1 MIIDSDMSDLKR
13 SSLAV
18 LKKFY
23 GYDSFHPMQYQVIEH
38 VMRGNDAVAIMPTG
52 GGKSLCYQIPA
63 LLNPGCTIVVS
74 PLLAL
79 MKDQVDGL
87 IANGI
92 PAAAVNSMQT
102 DAQNRE
108 VLDKVYAQRV
118 KLLYIS
124 PERLLEDMDKWSRDI
139 VISLIAIDE
148 AHCISHWGHDFRPE
162 YSQLAL
168 VKERFP
174 GVPVL
179 ALTATADRLTRNDI
193 KEQLN
198 IPEAKLFINSL
209 DRPNIS
215 LSVVSGLSGKNKLRR
230 IVDFIGQHPGQSGII
245 YCLSRKS
252 TETLAAKLRT
262 LGINARSF
270 HAGMSTSEKLKIQQD
285 FINDDLPIICATI
298 AFGMGIDKSNIRWI
312 IHSNMPKN
320 IESYYQEIGRAG
332 RDGLK
337 ADALMFYSF
346 GDVKTLMSFAHNSG
360 QATVNIEKL
369 NRMQQYAEATVCR
382 RRMLLNYF
390 NERFDHDCCNCDV
403 CNYPPDRFDGTT
415 LCQMAMSAM
424 ARTGQ
429 NVGFITLIDILRGSR
444 KSEIISNGYDKIKT
458 YGVGRNL
465 SGAMWNAYLLQ
476 MLQLGLIYIA
486 YEDNDKLKIT
496 EFGNE
501 VLYGKSR
508 VMLSRFYYES
518 KASKKKTPA
527 TKRITYVDED
537 VDASLFEALRDTRT
551 AIARASGVPPYVVF
565 SDKVL
570 MIMAK
575 EKPRTKAEFGTLYG
589 VAEVKTQ
596 KYWRQFTSVIVSFL
610 ERNPSKK

>member
-38 VMRGNDAVAIMPTG
+38 VMHGNDAVAIMPTG

-108 VLDKVYAQRV
+108 VLDNVYAQRV

-124 PERLLEDMDKWSRDI
+124 PERLLEDMDKWSSDF

-198 IPEAKLFINSL
+198 IPEAKLFINS
-209 DRPNIS
+209 
-215 LSVVSGLSGKNKLRR
+215 
-230 IVDFIGQHPGQSGII
+230 QI
-245 YCLSRKS
+245 Y
-252 TETLAAKLRT
+252 
-262 LGINARSF
+262 
-270 HAGMSTSEKLKIQQD
+270 
-285 FINDDLPIICATI
+285 
-298 AFGMGIDKSNIRWI
+298 
-312 IHSNMPKN
+312 
-320 IESYYQEIGRAG
+320 
-332 RDGLK
+332 
-337 ADALMFYSF
+337 
-346 GDVKTLMSFAHNSG
+346 
-360 QATVNIEKL
+360 
-369 NRMQQYAEATVCR
+369 
-382 RRMLLNYF
+382 
-390 NERFDHDCCNCDV
+390 
-403 CNYPPDRFDGTT
+403 
-415 LCQMAMSAM
+415 
-424 ARTGQ
+424 
-429 NVGFITLIDILRGSR
+429 
-444 KSEIISNGYDKIKT
+444 
-458 YGVGRNL
+458 
-465 SGAMWNAYLLQ
+465 
-476 MLQLGLIYIA
+476 
-486 YEDNDKLKIT
+486 
-496 EFGNE
+496 
-501 VLYGKSR
+501 
-508 VMLSRFYYES
+508 
-518 KASKKKTPA
+518 
-527 TKRITYVDED
+527 
-537 VDASLFEALRDTRT
+537 
-551 AIARASGVPPYVVF
+551 
-565 SDKVL
+565 
-570 MIMAK
+570 
-575 EKPRTKAEFGTLYG
+575 
-589 VAEVKTQ
+589 
-596 KYWRQFTSVIVSFL
+596 L
-610 ERNPSKK
+610 EP